1 MLTEATGP
9 LGPGSRLPGRGYRR
23 QSWQPPALRG
33 TESMLA
39 GISRRNRPL
48 NHLRARLTAWYE
60 QLARRGQPLIGWPPL
75 TTGLFSHMHAPEG
88 GRQSEDRPS
97 QKGPQ
102 MISTQAPTSRTKVS
116 DSVVGSVAQDQWRPI
131 HSHRLPLISQTPQR
145 PFLFLRSLSGPIQR
159 GAQWMPSSQAGDA
172 PGYPGTPRIPIEGAA
187 HPIAPPRTEGSLT
200 NPPVPPPAAEDKRF
214 AAEVRSPAREDDR
227 AASHEDLPVVHEVP
241 PVTDDGLP
249 APKGPGAAPED
260 WRRALPMAAAPQR
273 HREEPFV
280 RPVMRLATFRP
291 ITTPSNAEGYSQSG
305 STSSGS
311 TEFSLVTG
319 EKKNYPGLEGLELED
334 QPAFRPRLVSSVSS
348 FPRQEVH
355 GGFPIDLKT
364 EVRPDRDTPSASPV
378 AVPAPV
384 FGSNVEAASLTGSD
398 QVNMSEP
405 AGVIERLINQTVAP
419 VALPGIQLRLL
430 TPDAA
435 EAASK
440 ASTPNTPQGG
450 RSTAEKPKE
459 PAPISA
465 TPPPLDIDAVANK
478 VYQTL
483 QRRHR
488 LEQERRGLY

>member
-1 MLTEATGP
+1 M
-9 LGPGSRLPGRGYRR
+9 
-23 QSWQPPALRG
+23 
-33 TESMLA
+33 
-39 GISRRNRPL
+39 
-48 NHLRARLTAWYE
+48 
-60 QLARRGQPLIGWPPL
+60 
-75 TTGLFSHMHAPEG
+75 
-88 GRQSEDRPS
+88 
-97 QKGPQ
+97 
-102 MISTQAPTSRTKVS
+102 
-116 DSVVGSVAQDQWRPI
+116 
-131 HSHRLPLISQTPQR
+131 
-145 PFLFLRSLSGPIQR
+145 
-159 GAQWMPSSQAGDA
+159 
-172 PGYPGTPRIPIEGAA
+172 
-187 HPIAPPRTEGSLT
+187 
-200 NPPVPPPAAEDKRF
+200 
-214 AAEVRSPAREDDR
+214 
-227 AASHEDLPVVHEVP
+227 
-241 PVTDDGLP
+241 
-249 APKGPGAAPED
+249 
-260 WRRALPMAAAPQR
+260 PMAAAPQR

-291 ITTPSNAEGYSQSG
+291 ITTPSNPAGHSQSA
-305 STSSGS
+305 STLSGS

-364 EVRPDRDTPSASPV
+364 EVRPDRDTPSASRV
-378 AVPAPV
+378 AVPAQV
-384 FGSNVEAASLTGSD
+384 FGSNVETASLTGSD
-398 QVNMSEP
+398 QVNTSEP

-435 EAASK
+435 GSASK
-440 ASTPNTPQGG
+440 ASTPITPQGG